1 MASVASVASVKG
13 ESGSGWVAGSR
24 GRRRRREGASK
35 WVNGM
40 GTAGAITMA
49 ERRMGGGV
57 SGRRRGRQ

>member
-1 MASVASVASVKG
+1 MKG